1 MNLNV
6 NDAAA
11 DAKQAACFHRLRDTL
26 LANRF
31 QDRLSKPLA
40 FWALP
45 NDRRLPQ
52 ALLDHPLEDV
62 LARSFEELAATRGIG
77 QKKIESLF
85 VLLARAAGD
94 QAPGADLVEVQ
105 NRPSEENWS
114 NDANAAGDVG
124 NFNPGVVSEALWQLW
139 QASVREA
146 GVADMTIGLIVPSL
160 DRVPSVIW
168 QAPLSRYAD
177 RSLAEIR
184 AMRTHGVKRM
194 GVILQAFYFVHRAWQ
209 DTHSEETVRNS
220 LAPKFVAP
228 IEAWITECFEQHR
241 LVSEE
246 DLRTK
251 LVEPLLGQIELDCG
265 ELVAKLARD
274 RVGLDGRPM
283 SVRSQARRLIVTRA
297 RIYQIFE
304 QCGKAMEVRWL
315 HGRQRLRQLES
326 VVFRH
331 PTDNAAA
338 RLLASTI
345 ELCYPRRFEQDAI

>member
-31 QDRLSKPLA
+31 RDRLSKPLA

-52 ALLDHPLEDV
+52 ALLEYPLEDV
-62 LARSFEELAATRGIG
+62 LARSFDELAATRGIG
-77 QKKIESLF
+77 QKKLESLF

-105 NRPSEENWS
+105 NKPADENWS
-114 NDANAAGDVG
+114 NDGGASHDVG

-146 GVADMTIGLIVPSL
+146 AIAGMTIGWIVPSL

-177 RSLAEIR
+177 RSLTEIR

-209 DTHSEETVRNS
+209 ETHSEEAVRAM

-228 IEAWITECFEQHR
+228 IESWIAECAAEKR
-241 LVSEE
+241 AVSE
-246 DLRTK
+246 DGLRTQ
-251 LVEPLLGQIELDCG
+251 LVEPLLAQIELDCG
-265 ELVAKLARD
+265 ELVSKLARD

-304 QCGKAMEVRWL
+304 QCGKAMEVRWPN
-315 HGRQRLRQLES
+315 GRLRLRELEGI
-326 VVFRH
+326 VFRR
-331 PTDNAAA
+331 PAEIVAA
-338 RLLASTI
+338 RMLAAII
-345 ELCYPRRFEQDAI
+345 ELCYPRRFEQDE